1 MPQKKISRKQIK
13 KERTEDE
20 KLYQRLK
27 DKMAVKVR
35 FSYKELSL
43 LKMMMRDEDWEN
55 TAGFIR
61 YKLFGYDPEKRLRSQ
76 LKKANEFDVI
86 TLVQELE
93 TRLEDYEIRMMNRIG
108 TCLETAESNGINVAA
123 VNRLYG
129 LVYDFNHT
137 IVKYRDELIAY
148 LQDVIKAQNEI

>member
-76 LKKANEFDVI
+76 LKKANESDVI

-93 TRLEDYEIRMMNRIG
+93 TRLEDYEIRMMARIES
-108 TCLETAESNGINVAA
+108 CLENVESNATIAS
-123 VNRLYG
+123 VNKLYG

-148 LQDVIKAQNEI
+148 LQDVVKAQNGL